1 METSNYSYCILT
13 REEGVHVL
21 TQSQEGDKR
30 ASQRAQRL
38 WPLGLSHSDGLE
50 GCVFGDLG
58 FCSPFLSR
66 ASKSRRRREVNIYI
80 NFSFSYVLTNSNDI
94 ARAILVG
101 SCNRRP
107 AGARRDWARRARVP
121 GDSRWPLRPALSSPD
136 SQVGQPWPGPRCRPL
151 LTDLAPAPRL
161 AEASQCVL

>member
-1 METSNYSYCILT
+1 MHFNSRRRRPRTDAEP
-13 REEGVHVL
+13 RGG
-21 TQSQEGDKR
+21 QESEPESAAAMAFGIEF
-30 ASQRAQRL
+30 
-38 WPLGLSHSDGLE
+38 HSDGLE
-50 GCVFGDLG
+50 GCVFGGLG

-121 GDSRWPLRPALSSPD
+121 GDLPWPLRPALSSPD